1 MMPKSRKQDTVNHLR
16 LKAELENLPSFLTF
30 VSPRAQQLGFAE
42 KQLLEIELVLEE
54 ILVNIIKYAYS
65 AERTQAGWID
75 LNLKCKPDD
84 RLHLEIRDRGTPFN
98 PLEQADPDL
107 EAGLM
112 ERPIGG
118 LGIYFIK
125 KLADNLSWHRENNEN
140 CLNITFAQCHV

>member
-1 MMPKSRKQDTVNHLR
+1 MMPKNKKQNTVNHLR
-16 LKAELENLPSFLTF
+16 LKAELENLPVFLTF
-30 VSPRAQQLGFAE
+30 ALSRAQQLRFAE
-42 KQLLEIELVLEE
+42 KQLLEVELVLEE

-65 AERTQAGWID
+65 AGQAGWID
-75 LNLKCKPDD
+75 LNLECKPDD
-84 RLHLEIRDRGTPFN
+84 RLHLEIRDRGTLFN
-98 PLEQADPDL
+98 PLERADPDL

-125 KLADNLSWHRENNEN
+125 KFADNLSWHRENNEN